1 MFFKKTSR
9 WNRKKKASYRI
20 NMQLI
25 EGQVSACC
33 CFLNKK
39 TDRSNRIR
47 IERARV
53 RACSHLASF
62 FTRKRCFFSK
72 IKSCQRFGYK

>member
-25 EGQVSACC
+25 EGQVCACC

-39 TDRSNRIR
+39 TNRSNRIR

-53 RACSHLASF
+53 KGVFTLGVF
-62 FTRKRCFFSK
+62 F
-72 IKSCQRFGYK
+72 Y